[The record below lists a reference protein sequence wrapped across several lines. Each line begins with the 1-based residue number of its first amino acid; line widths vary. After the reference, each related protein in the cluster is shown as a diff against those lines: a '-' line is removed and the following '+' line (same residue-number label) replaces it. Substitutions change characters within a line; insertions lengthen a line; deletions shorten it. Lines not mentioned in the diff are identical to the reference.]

1 MNEWAIYLPKFFLLA
16 VAFSYLLSFSRKLRI
31 SFAPFYALF
40 LLYTV
45 RDILYVIFPFDFIC
59 VAADAGVVLCY
70 LFWLRTFTGRKKID
84 LIAYILVAIAALG
97 AAEQTVFGSLPAF
110 VFFRSVWIYPIVFY
124 FIAQIFQ
131 VTAFNTA
138 NSGEILQLRRTITYL
153 FIFMNLPVL
162 FLGYGDATHI
172 TQAFLYPLI
181 YLAHGIIVYRITLN
195 EVGKKDLSITSLM
208 GSREN
213 VFDFM
218 QKLSAAVSEKI
229 EIDKILSIVVASAIK
244 NTGADGGA
252 ILMLDE
258 FQKALKYRAIVGTY
272 APPFSVPDMVKIKS
286 SRLEDYLYSLNLEIG
301 KTLLGE
307 SFQKA
312 EPIYI
317 QNTQRDGRLM
327 EGQNDGQAS
336 VSSLIIVPLLV
347 SQRILGVITV
357 SKQAWGQFFSGEDF
371 EHLKAFA
378 DYASLSIDMHLTYL
392 EVLEKKQIERELGIA
407 AEIQKKLVPRKL
419 PQFANTDLAVHS
431 LPARGVSGDYF
442 DVFRLDPKKLIILVG
457 DVAGK
462 GIPAALVMVMIH
474 SIFHLIASPKRD
486 IAAMLTWINR
496 GLIGQ
501 VDIDRYA
508 TMSIMSYDETT
519 RSIQYANA
527 AHHPLLI
534 YRTGSKTMEQVDT
547 EGLPIGID
555 RGSAYRMKSI
565 SLSAG
570 DIAVL
575 YTDGITEAMNP
586 EGEQYSLER
595 LTQVLQGNY
604 EMKAEELKKAIQK
617 DLNDFTGSAK
627 QHDDQT
633 LVIMKTS

>member
-1 MNEWAIYLPKFFLLA
+1 MNDWAFSLPKLFVLA
-16 VAFSYLLSFSRKLRI
+16 AAFSYILSFSPRFSM
-31 SFAPFYALF
+31 SFKPFIFMFALS
-40 LLYTV
+40 LA
-45 RDILYVIFPFDFIC
+45 RDIAYLIYPVDFMCVIADVGIILCFLY
-59 VAADAGVVLCY
+59 
-70 LFWLRTFTGRKKID
+70 WLRRITGKSALD
-84 LIAYILVAIAALG
+84 WIAVGLAAAAILGSIEQFAFAAL
-97 AAEQTVFGSLPAF
+97 SPYI
-110 VFFRSVWIYPIVFY
+110 FFRSVW
-124 FIAQIFQ
+124 
-131 VTAFNTA
+131 
-138 NSGEILQLRRTITYL
+138 
-153 FIFMNLPVL
+153 
-162 FLGYGDATHI
+162 
-172 TQAFLYPLI
+172 LYPLSLYVVIQMFQITEFNTSNPFEVIQNRKTISYYLFFFNAPIIFFGYGSYITHGFI
-181 YLAHGIIVYRITLN
+181 YPASYIALAIILYRLTLN
-195 EVGKKDLSITSLM
+195 EVAQKDGTVTSLM

-229 EIDKILSIVVASAIK
+229 EIDKILSIVVTSAMK
-244 NTGADGGA
+244 NTGGDGGA

-258 FQKALKYRAIVGTY
+258 FQKVLRYRAIVGTY
-272 APPFSVPDMVKIKS
+272 YPPFEVPDLVKIKA
-286 SRLEDYLYSLNLEIG
+286 SRIEEHLYSTNIAIG
-301 KTLLGE
+301 ETLLGE
-307 SFQKA
+307 CFQKA

-317 QNTQRDGRLM
+317 QNTQRDERFPKSQQDSQM
-327 EGQNDGQAS
+327 A
-336 VSSLIIVPLLV
+336 VSSILVVPLLV
-347 SQRILGVITV
+347 AKRILGVITV
-357 SKQAWGQFFSGEDF
+357 SKQSWGQFFSQEDF

-419 PQFANTDLAVHS
+419 PQLARTEIAVHT

-442 DVFRLDPKKLIILVG
+442 DVFRLDPQKLIVLVG

-486 IAAMLTWINR
+486 IATTLTWINR

-508 TMSIMSYDETT
+508 TLSILCYDEAN

-534 YRTGSKTMEQVDT
+534 YRSATQKLETVDT

-555 RGSAYRMKSI
+555 RASAYKMKTL
-565 SLSAG
+565 SLNAG
-570 DIAVL
+570 DIAML
-575 YTDGITEAMNP
+575 HTDGITEAMNL

-595 LTQVLQGNY
+595 LSDVLRLNNTK
-604 EMKAEELKKAIQK
+604 KAEELKTMIQK
-617 DLNDFTGSAK
+617 DLNDFTGAAK

-633 LVIMKTS
+633 LVILKAS

>member
-1 MNEWAIYLPKFFLLA
+1 MNEWAFSLPKLFVLA
-16 VAFSYLLSFSRKLRI
+16 AAFTYIL
-31 SFAPFYALF
+31 SFAPRLSMSFKPFIFIFSLCF
-40 LLYTV
+40 M
-45 RDILYVIFPFDFIC
+45 RDIAYLIYPAAFIC
-59 VAADAGVVLCY
+59 VIADVGTVLCFLY
-70 LFWLRTFTGRKKID
+70 WLRRITGKRALDWIG
-84 LIAYILVAIAALG
+84 IALAAIA
-97 AAEQTVFGSLPAF
+97 VFGSAEQSLFAALTPF
-110 VFFRSVWIYPIVFY
+110 IFFRSVWLYPLSLYVVI
-124 FIAQIFQ
+124 QTFQ
-131 VTAFNTA
+131 VTAFNTS
-138 NSGEILQLRRTITYL
+138 NPYEVIQNRKTIAYYL
-153 FIFMNLPVL
+153 FFFNLPII
-162 FLGYGDATHI
+162 FLGYGSFITHG
-172 TQAFLYPLI
+172 FLYPLSYI
-181 YLAHGIIVYRITLN
+181 ALGFILYRLTLN
-195 EVGKKDLSITSLM
+195 EVALKDGSIASLM

-229 EIDKILSIVVASAIK
+229 EIDKILSIVVTSAMK
-244 NTGADGGA
+244 NTSADGGA

-258 FQKALKYRAIVGTY
+258 FQKVLRYRAIVGTY
-272 APPFSVPDMVKIKS
+272 YPPFDVPDVVKIKS
-286 SRLEDYLYSLNLEIG
+286 SRIEEHLYSTNIAIG
-301 KTLLGE
+301 ETLLGQC
-307 SFQKA
+307 FQKA

-317 QNTQRDGRLM
+317 QNTQRDDRFPKVQGDSQM
-327 EGQNDGQAS
+327 Q
-336 VSSLIIVPLLV
+336 VSSILVVPLLV
-347 SQRILGVITV
+347 SKRILGVITV
-357 SKQAWGQFFSGEDF
+357 SKQSWGQFFSQEDF
-371 EHLKAFA
+371 DHLKAFA

-419 PQFANTDLAVHS
+419 PQLARTEIAVHT

-442 DVFRLDPKKLIILVG
+442 DVFRLDPQKLIVLVG

-486 IAAMLTWINR
+486 IATTLTWINR

-508 TMSIMSYDETT
+508 TLSILCYDEAT

-527 AHHPLLI
+527 AHHPLLV
-534 YRTGSKTMEQVDT
+534 YRSGTQMLESVDT

-555 RGSAYRMKSI
+555 RASAYKMKT
-565 SLSAG
+565 LTLNAG
-570 DIAVL
+570 DIAML

-595 LTQVLQGNY
+595 LSEVLRANNTK
-604 EMKAEELKKAIQK
+604 KAEELKKMIQK
-617 DLNDFTGSAK
+617 DLIDFTGAAK

-633 LVIMKTS
+633 LVILKAS